1 MSFKEILES
10 DVHDVFMN
18 VDEFSDMHMVNGKEM
33 AVQMDSNE
41 QIEREKRMGQHMDG
55 IYVNQKLIYVAAS
68 DFGNLPSQGITLIL
82 DGKMYKVVDAISEGG
97 IYSIT
102 IEANRGIRR

>member
-1 MSFKEILES
+1 MTFKEIIAA

-18 VDEFSDMHMVNGKEM
+18 TDEFSDMHMVNGVRM
-33 AVQMDSNE
+33 AVQIDSNE
-41 QIEREKRMGQHMDG
+41 QIEREKRMNQHMDG

-68 DFGNLPSQGITLIL
+68 DFGNLPAQGSKLIL
-82 DGKMYKVVDAISEGG
+82 DGKMYTVSDAVSEAG

-102 IEANRGIRR
+102 IEANKGRGR

>member
-18 VDEFSDMHMVNGKEM
+18 NDEFSDMHMVNGKEM
-33 AVQMDSNE
+33 AVQIDSNE
-41 QIEREKRMGQHMDG
+41 QIEREKRMNQHMDG
-55 IYVNQKLIYVAAS
+55 IYKNQKLIYVAAS
-68 DFGNLPSQGITLIL
+68 DFGSLPAQGSKLTL
-82 DGKMYKVVDAISEGG
+82 DGKLYKVSDAISEAG

-102 IEANRGIRR
+102 IEANKGMGR